1 MLKKKT
7 LRRLQ
12 DVLDEVIPKKKL
24 DAVYGSGNSAILK
37 KQIIGY
43 CSSLLLYGVKKQ
55 KSRISFNDYVSVRYR
70 GQRQV
75 KNSETISII
84 VVRSGKDG
92 IHFKITYDNYFL
104 DYEYECK
111 MAEIRERKE
120 ENRDQ
125 RQQFKYAARQNRRK
139 K

>member
-12 DVLDEVIPKKKL
+12 TVLDEVIPKKKL
-24 DAVYGSGNSAILK
+24 DAVYGSGNSDALK
-37 KQIIGY
+37 KQLIGY
-43 CSSLLLYGVKKQ
+43 CISLLSCGPKNK
-55 KSRISFNDYVSVRYR
+55 ISFRDWTEMKYKGGRRLGSD
-70 GQRQV
+70 
-75 KNSETISII
+75 EFLTIR

-92 IHFKITYDNYFL
+92 IHFKITYENYYL
-104 DYEYECK
+104 DYEYDCRV
-111 MAEIRERKE
+111 AEIANRKE
-120 ENRDQ
+120 ENRYQ

>member
-12 DVLDEVIPKKKL
+12 TVLDDVIPKKKL
-24 DAVYGSGNSAILK
+24 DAVYGSGYSAVLK
-37 KQIIGY
+37 KQLIEY
-43 CSSLLLYGVKKQ
+43 CSSLLSCGPKNKV
-55 KSRISFNDYVSVRYR
+55 SFRDWTEMRYK
-70 GQRQV
+70 GQRRLGS
-75 KNSETISII
+75 NETLTIR
-84 VVRSGKDG
+84 VVRSGRDG

-104 DYEYECK
+104 DFEYECR

-120 ENRDQ
+120 KNRDQ

>member
-12 DVLDEVIPKKKL
+12 TVLDEVIPKKKL
-24 DAVYGSGNSAILK
+24 DAVYGSGNSDVLK
-37 KQIIGY
+37 KQVIGY
-43 CSSLLLYGVKKQ
+43 CSSLLLYGAKNKV
-55 KSRISFNDYVSVRYR
+55 SFRDWTEK
-70 GQRQV
+70 GQRRLRGG
-75 KNSETISII
+75 ELLTIEA
-84 VVRSGKDG
+84 VRSGKDG
-92 IHFKITYDNYFL
+92 IHFKITYENCFL
-104 DYEYECK
+104 DYEYDCK

-120 ENRDQ
+120 ENKYQ

>member
-12 DVLDEVIPKKKL
+12 TVLDEVIPKKKL
-24 DAVYGSGNSAILK
+24 DTVYGSGNSAVLK
-37 KQIIGY
+37 KQVIGY
-43 CSSLLLYGVKKQ
+43 CSYLLLGGLKNSV
-55 KSRISFNDYVSVRYR
+55 SFRDWTEK
-70 GQRQV
+70 GQRRLGS
-75 KNSETISII
+75 NELLTIR

-104 DYEYECK
+104 NYEYDCK
-111 MAEIRERKE
+111 VAEIERRKE
-120 ENRDQ
+120 ENKYQ

>member
-1 MLKKKT
+1 MLKRKT

-12 DVLDEVIPKKKL
+12 DVLDNVIPKKKL
-24 DAVYGSGNSAILK
+24 DAVYGSGNSAALK
-37 KQIIGY
+37 KQLIEY
-43 CSSLLLYGVKKQ
+43 CSLLLLMGPKNK
-55 KSRISFNDYVSVRYR
+55 ISFRDYAEK
-70 GQRQV
+70 GQRRLG
-75 KNSETISII
+75 SDEILTIR

-92 IHFKITYDNYFL
+92 IHFKITYDNYYL

-111 MAEIRERKE
+111 MAEIRERQE
-120 ENRDQ
+120 RSRDQ

>member
-12 DVLDEVIPKKKL
+12 TVLDEVIPKKKL
-24 DAVYGSGNSAILK
+24 DAVYGSGNSATLK
-37 KQIIGY
+37 KQVIGY
-43 CSSLLLYGVKKQ
+43 CCSLLLGGKNK
-55 KSRISFNDYVSVRYR
+55 ISFRDYVEARYK
-70 GQRQV
+70 GQRQLGGG
-75 KNSETISII
+75 ELLTISA
-84 VVRSGKDG
+84 VHSGKDG
-92 IHFKITYDNYFL
+92 IHFKITYENCFL
-104 DYEYECK
+104 DYEYDCR

-120 ENRDQ
+120 ENRYQ

>member
-1 MLKKKT
+1 VLKKKT

-12 DVLDEVIPKKKL
+12 TVLDEVIPKKKL
-24 DAVYGSGNSAILK
+24 DAVYGSGNSAALK
-37 KQIIGY
+37 KQLIGY
-43 CSSLLLYGVKKQ
+43 CSSLLLYGAKNK
-55 KSRISFNDYVSVRYR
+55 ISFRDWVETRYN
-70 GQRQV
+70 GQRRLGS
-75 KNSETISII
+75 NELLTIR

-104 DYEYECK
+104 DYEYDCR
-111 MAEIRERKE
+111 MATIREREKE
-120 ENRDQ
+120 SRYQ